1 VVGDVRRR
9 AGGWRVAGGVLVLLA
24 LGVVAWFAVTYR
36 LVAPSLSY

>member
-1 VVGDVRRR
+1 
-9 AGGWRVAGGVLVLLA
+9 VLLA

>member
-1 VVGDVRRR
+1 
-9 AGGWRVAGGVLVLLA
+9 VLVLLA